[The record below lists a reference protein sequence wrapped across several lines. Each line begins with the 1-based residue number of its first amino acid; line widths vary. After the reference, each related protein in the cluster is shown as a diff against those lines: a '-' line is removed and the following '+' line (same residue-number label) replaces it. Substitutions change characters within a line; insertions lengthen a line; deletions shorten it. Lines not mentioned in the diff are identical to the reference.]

1 MIEKHSFEFS
11 VRVETQNYRNDVVD
25 CQHADNG
32 KLKRGTCRTS
42 VVNASDRA
50 CLNAETD
57 YIDEREEVDRDVDHV
72 KSETT
77 EVHLCEGAEQNS
89 DVNQL
94 VDAWHYV
101 AEAQHDRECEL
112 NKTANH

>member
-1 MIEKHSFEFS
+1 MIEKHPFELS
-11 VRVETQNYRNDVVD
+11 VCVETQNYRHDVID

-32 KLKRGTCRTS
+32 KLKRGTGRTS

-57 YIDEREEVDRDVDHV
+57 DIDEREEVDRDVDHV

-77 EVHLCEGAEQNS
+77 EVHLCKRAEQNS
-89 DVNQL
+89 DVN
-94 VDAWHYV
+94 
-101 AEAQHDRECEL
+101 
-112 NKTANH
+112 

>member
-1 MIEKHSFEFS
+1 
-11 VRVETQNYRNDVVD
+11 
-25 CQHADNG
+25 
-32 KLKRGTCRTS
+32 
-42 VVNASDRA
+42 
-50 CLNAETD
+50 LNAETD

-94 VDAWHYV
+94 VDA
-101 AEAQHDRECEL
+101 
-112 NKTANH
+112 